1 MESKSAGPYEPTAPA
16 SENGR
21 SLNSARMGGRS
32 KDILFAFGVLTLPM
46 LIFSA
51 LLLGLIYHFR
61 VVHNSF
67 VSSNLRLN
75 AVHDESNVIYVRL
88 SATTLTTIASWS
100 STVAPILVGFA
111 VTLISYPVA
120 REILLAGQNNKPKD
134 LPTPY
139 QLSLMLRMLAN
150 GSPASLWHWMR
161 YSFGWQG
168 RRESQGRPMKTMTWI
183 LFLGI
188 ILRFVNTTIRILL

>member
-1 MESKSAGPYEPTAPA
+1 MERKSARPYETTTLGN
-16 SENGR
+16 ENGSR
-21 SLNSARMGGRS
+21 LNSARMGGRS
-32 KDILFAFGVLTLPM
+32 KDILFAFGVLTVPM

-61 VVHNSF
+61 IVHNSF
-67 VSSNLRLN
+67 VSSNLRFN
-75 AVHDESNVIYVRL
+75 AGYDESNVIYVRL

-100 STVAPILVGFA
+100 STLAPILVGCA

-120 REILLAGQNNKPKD
+120 RGILLAGQDNKPKD

-150 GSPASLWHWMR
+150 GSPASLWHWM
-161 YSFGWQG
+161 
-168 RRESQGRPMKTMTWI
+168 
-183 LFLGI
+183 
-188 ILRFVNTTIRILL
+188 NILLAGRVGENRKGGR

>member
-1 MESKSAGPYEPTAPA
+1 VAQDSLLSSSVEMGRKSVGPHETTAPVN
-16 SENGR
+16 ENGSR
-21 SLNSARMGGRS
+21 PNSVRMCGRS
-32 KDILFAFGVLTLPM
+32 KDILFAFGVLTVPM

-61 VVHNSF
+61 IVHNSF

-75 AVHDESNVIYVRL
+75 TTHDESNVIYVRL

-100 STVAPILVGFA
+100 STVAPILVGCA

-120 REILLAGQNNKPKD
+120 RGILLAGQDNKPKD

-139 QLSLMLRMLAN
+139 QLSLMLRMLA
-150 GSPASLWHWMR
+150 
-161 YSFGWQG
+161 
-168 RRESQGRPMKTMTWI
+168 
-183 LFLGI
+183 GI
-188 ILRFVNTTIRILL
+188 G